1 MLQPNPLNGRKHAQL
16 QPQSSK
22 ELLML
27 FTARNP
33 TEIYKDLVVIVFR
46 KSPLVLLMADRP
58 SLNTKSKCSEKQS
71 EGNLFFFFLFL
82 FSHTFISCFFNI
94 LSLSVF
100 HAVLTIKRQHYCC
113 LGLGL

>member
-16 QPQSSK
+16 QPQSTK

-71 EGNLFFFFLFL
+71 KGNLFFFFFFYSATHLSHASLIFYPFL
-82 FSHTFISCFFNI
+82 SSM
-94 LSLSVF
+94 L
-100 HAVLTIKRQHYCC
+100 Y
-113 LGLGL
+113 

>member
-27 FTARNP
+27 FTAKNP

-71 EGNLFFFFLFL
+71 KGNLFVFFFFYSPTHLSHASLIFYPFL
-82 FSHTFISCFFNI
+82 SSM
-94 LSLSVF
+94 L
-100 HAVLTIKRQHYCC
+100 Y
-113 LGLGL
+113 